1 MKVIEV
7 IDKCEA
13 LLDVPFTREDLV
25 KCFNVIEQELA
36 RDHFPLYATHQCNAK
51 VVRFDEFE
59 YAPVRI
65 VMCDSKF
72 KLHPTHMESKKEMH
86 HIQYAYAPNTKELLD
101 ECSYGEEFIDCLV
114 HGIITEYLCTQ
125 YFFEEAIVWDK
136 KYKKEIQA
144 LYEVKE

>member
-36 RDHFPLYATHQCNAK
+36 LDHFPLYATHQCNSK
-51 VVRFDEFE
+51 VVYFDEFE
-59 YAPVRI
+59 HAPVRI
-65 VMCDSKF
+65 VMCDQKF
-72 KLHPTHMESKKEMH
+72 KLHPTYMESKKEMH
-86 HIQYAYAPNTKELLD
+86 QIQYAYAPNTKELMD

-114 HGIITEYLCTQ
+114 YGIITEYLRSQ
-125 YFFEEAIVWDK
+125 SFFEEAIVWDK
-136 KYKKEIQA
+136 KYKKAIQ
-144 LYEVKE
+144 EVQE